1 MLRMYILDNYVVN
14 PPSRSKRVHKGHQ
27 GSATSVS
34 HEKFHERQAQNI
46 GLNMVL
52 PTIGRNCCER
62 RTLLLVLV
70 LLGLVLKCQC
80 RDPDSFVFDPVPIGQ
95 DVLDGRRALMSCGVV
110 DPVGLQFH
118 WELDGR
124 RLANTTR
131 RGMVGSNLQFDPV
144 DKDEDQGE
152 FRCVASNVTSGYTK
166 SSDPASFN
174 IRWLDD
180 TGRVRLENPS
190 AENLLQAGIPITLRC
205 RIMGSPTP
213 TYAWFR
219 NGEEMDTGADP
230 RLTAARDGR
239 LTIDSISPDD
249 NGVYSCRAENRAGQ
263 AVSNEGFNLELL
275 DESIPRL
282 VVGPQD
288 VVVNKNDDARLDC
301 VFTAD
306 PPPTIQWYFNNEGP
320 LTNMSRIYQGWNGSL
335 IIRRVKK
342 KDEGQYDCV
351 ATGSNGR
358 GTPVVAQATIRLAY
372 LGHLNSLDPYMVP
385 AGDNL
390 IARCVPPDGLPEP
403 LITWERDGA
412 PVPSSGR
419 VYTTGEQL
427 IINRT
432 QVSDMGNFT
441 CVASNTA
448 GEERQ
453 NMMVVVA
460 TPPQWLQR
468 PEDTDAD
475 EDGHAYLHC
484 HTRATPNPSISWHR
498 TSLRIDPAKDNR
510 YEVFSNGTL
519 HISPVRV
526 LDEGDYYCAS
536 QTLAGSIEGQL
547 FLNVIEKLKFSP
559 SPVPRTLEL
568 GDTVAIRCNAKG
580 EYPPT
585 IQWLKHNVAS
595 SAWPAYVQEAN
606 GTLQFNGVQ
615 KEDAGLYTCIA
626 SSPQQGLINATIK
639 LTVFVKPHFTVTPND
654 TTVGEGSQVLLH
666 CQAEGDPEPIITWT
680 GTDSKVYT
688 EKSCE
693 EEGTRFCVLPNGT
706 LRIVKAEP
714 EDQGK
719 YTCIA
724 GNVGW
729 LTREE
734 VNVVINNGAVSG
746 VGADPAMLKTIGIA
760 CGCAAAYIILVLG
773 LMFYC
778 RRRKPSDKYEEE
790 EGTKEEADKLN
801 GAVAKEENGIHYADT
816 MLKVDNAIPLN
827 MVNSSYGK
835 RRGSYDKLQFP
846 RHDLQSLGLLGRGEF
861 GEVFLAKAQG
871 IRDGEEETIVV
882 VKSLSTRDENLQFDF
897 RREMD
902 MLSKMNHDNVV
913 RLLGV
918 CKEAEPVCLITE
930 YMEWGDLKQF
940 LMATRHE
947 NGKKKASL
955 PPLSLI
961 QKIHIAN
968 QIVLGMEHLSN
979 HRFIHKDLAGR
990 NCLLNPHLDIKIST
1004 LSLSRDVYATEYYHY
1019 HQQYIPLRWMPAE
1032 AVFEDDW
1039 STKSDV
1045 YAFGITMWEI
1055 FNLGCLPFKE
1065 LDDEDVMKGLTLG
1078 ELEPEVPPYC
1088 PKEVFA
1094 VMQKCW
1100 AESPKD
1106 RPTFSDLAVALS
1118 ELEVDSDV

>member
-1 MLRMYILDNYVVN
+1 MY
-14 PPSRSKRVHKGHQ
+14 RVIQ
-27 GSATSVS
+27 G
-34 HEKFHERQAQNI
+34 
-46 GLNMVL
+46 
-52 PTIGRNCCER
+52 
-62 RTLLLVLV
+62 
-70 LLGLVLKCQC
+70 QC
-80 RDPDSFVFDPVPIGQ
+80 PG
-95 DVLDGRRALMSCGVV
+95 
-110 DPVGLQFH
+110 
-118 WELDGR
+118 
-124 RLANTTR
+124 
-131 RGMVGSNLQFDPV
+131 
-144 DKDEDQGE
+144 
-152 FRCVASNVTSGYTK
+152 
-166 SSDPASFN
+166 
-174 IRWLDD
+174 LDD

-263 AVSNEGFNLELL
+263 AVSNEGFNLELLDTLPVPPPTCDPSSPPSLVPISGHSKHNILPFAWNVWFYRRQHSRQTGASASSDVLLLSHVVRLPLRFACFLPTPGIPSRHGQQHDKTHIPDVWQGCLADVYSQCQERDLSNIASVLSAFQEPHLAMSSSVTLTWELCPL

-760 CGCAAAYIILVLG
+760 CGCAAAYIILV
-773 LMFYC
+773 
-778 RRRKPSDKYEEE
+778 
-790 EGTKEEADKLN
+790 
-801 GAVAKEENGIHYADT
+801 
-816 MLKVDNAIPLN
+816 DNAIPLN